1 METKQIVALAHT
13 TSQGL
18 TAVGLP
24 VTFKE
29 AYKRAYRAYRVRTGG
44 HAATVYR
51 RGYGTNTPLSQITI
65 A

>member
-1 METKQIVALAHT
+1 METQQIVALART
-13 TSQGL
+13 TREGL
-18 TAVGLP
+18 TALGIP
-24 VTFKE
+24 VTFQE

-51 RGYGTNTPLSQITI
+51 LGYGTNTPLAQITI